1 MSSSPA
7 DFNAQ
12 VIEEFHATGGKP
24 GGMFETMPLLL
35 LHHTGAKSG
44 NSYIN
49 PLAYMSD
56 GGRYVIFGSKG
67 GAPVHPA
74 WYFNLKAHPEVTV
87 EVGTDTFDAV
97 AREAEGEER
106 ERLYRTMAD
115 RVPAFGEYATKTTRT
130 IPLIVLTPAGDD

>member
-1 MSSSPA
+1 MSTSSA

-44 NSYIN
+44 NSYTS

-56 GGRYVIFGSKG
+56 GDRYVVFGSKG

-87 EVGTDTFDAV
+87 EVGTDTLDAV
-97 AREAEGEER
+97 AQEAQGEER

-115 RVPAFGEYATKTTRT
+115 RVPAFAEYATKTERT
-130 IPLIVLTPAGDD
+130 IPVIVLTPAGES